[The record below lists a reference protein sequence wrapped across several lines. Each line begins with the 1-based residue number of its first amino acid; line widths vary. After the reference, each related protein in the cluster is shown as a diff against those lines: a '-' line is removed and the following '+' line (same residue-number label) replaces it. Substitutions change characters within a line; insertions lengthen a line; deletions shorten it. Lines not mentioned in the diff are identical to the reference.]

1 MININELC
9 NEIYSFKRTRDEL
22 IKPIKEE
29 YQKYIDDTIFQELPF
44 LYGCILKSK
53 IEGRVKYF
61 VYEGIND
68 EFMVLY
74 RCDENGV
81 KNQHKTVCHWS
92 TYDTFEIHKEVE
104 QNF

>member
-9 NEIYSFKRTRDEL
+9 NKIYSFKRTRDEL

-44 LYGCILKSK
+44 LYGCILKSN

-74 RCDENGV
+74 GCDENGV
-81 KNQHKTVCHWS
+81 KNQHKTVS
-92 TYDTFEIHKEVE
+92 DAP
-104 QNF
+104 QG

>member
-74 RCDENGV
+74 GCDENGV

>member
-22 IKPIKEE
+22 IKPIEEE
-29 YQKYIDDTIFQELPF
+29 YQKYIDDTIFQEIPF
-44 LYGCILKSK
+44 LYGCILKNK

-74 RCDENGV
+74 GCDENGV
-81 KNQHKTVCHWS
+81 KSQHKTVCHWS

>member
-1 MININELC
+1 MIKSVE
-9 NEIYSFKRTRDEL
+9 
-22 IKPIKEE
+22 
-29 YQKYIDDTIFQELPF
+29 KYILLKFFNSFIYFLIFKVH
-44 LYGCILKSK
+44 GCILKSK

-74 RCDENGV
+74 GCDENGV